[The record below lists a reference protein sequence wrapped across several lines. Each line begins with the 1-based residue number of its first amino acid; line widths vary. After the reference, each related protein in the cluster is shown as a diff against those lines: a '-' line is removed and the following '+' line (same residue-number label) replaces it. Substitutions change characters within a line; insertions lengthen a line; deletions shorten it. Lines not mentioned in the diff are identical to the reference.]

1 MSGPTADGAA
11 PRGTP
16 PNDKQ
21 IAKHLGADRLPL
33 WESVLAVI
41 KEFGATSRWMHSE
54 NTGSWSYRSY
64 LSGERFFTTLTLTDA
79 GFELSVNL
87 KPEEWG
93 YIGPVGTAARAKLDA
108 LQEQAL
114 ASGDDPAWVHVPVE
128 SETDI
133 HVVSQ
138 LLLARGRRVQA
149 PRTKKR
155 KR

>member
-1 MSGPTADGAA
+1 MSDAAA

-21 IAKHLGADRLPL
+21 IAKQLGPDRLAL

-41 KEFGATSRWMHSE
+41 KEFGATLRWMHSE
-54 NTGSWSYRSY
+54 STGSWSYRSY
-64 LSGERFFTTLTLTDA
+64 LSGDRFFTTLSLTDG

-87 KPEEWG
+87 KPEEWE
-93 YIGPVGTAARAKLDA
+93 YIGPVGQAARSKLDE
-108 LQEQAL
+108 LQRGAL